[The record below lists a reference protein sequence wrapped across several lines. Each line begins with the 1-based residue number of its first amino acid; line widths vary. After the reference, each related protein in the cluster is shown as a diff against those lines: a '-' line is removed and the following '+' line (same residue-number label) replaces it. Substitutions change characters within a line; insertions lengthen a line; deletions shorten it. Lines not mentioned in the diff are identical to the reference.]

1 MVGGFED
8 EYVLE
13 FGSAV
18 VEDLFDL
25 EGHGLSRP
33 ERSTFVEPAVNDEI
47 HAAVSEGLG
56 VRYQAGARKH
66 MRKWKSKM
74 S

>member
-18 VEDLFDL
+18 VEDVFYL
-25 EGHGLSRP
+25 EGHGLTWP
-33 ERSTFVEPAVNDEI
+33 
-47 HAAVSEGLG
+47 
-56 VRYQAGARKH
+56 
-66 MRKWKSKM
+66 
-74 S
+74 